1 MPTKI
6 ALVGHCGPDSYM
18 LRSAVKYAVKD
29 SEVLMISDDKGLAA
43 AVANGVGLLLVN
55 RMLDGNF
62 EVGQGVDLIGRL
74 HTTYPDL
81 PMMLI
86 SNYADSQKAA
96 EAAGARTGFGKSEI
110 GTAKMREALAGAF
123 V

>member
-18 LRSAVKYAVKD
+18 LRSAVKYAVKG
-29 SEVLMISDDKGLAA
+29 SEVLMISDDTELAA
-43 AVANGVGLLLVN
+43 ALSNGVALLLVN

-62 EVGQGVDLIGRL
+62 EVHEGVELIRRL
-74 HTTYPDL
+74 HITYPQL
-81 PMMLI
+81 PLVLI
-86 SNYADSQKAA
+86 SNYAESQRAA
-96 EAAGARTGFGKSEI
+96 EAAGARAGFGKSEI
-110 GTAKMREALAGAF
+110 GTAKMRDSLAGAF